1 MGNNPT
7 PKPIDV
13 CNQEIRFLKMEMM
26 KLRSELTLIKS
37 QLKPVREDY
46 LKRKADEEAK
56 DKECVVESKG
66 WWFS

>member
-13 CNQEIRFLKMEMM
+13 ANAEIRNLK
-26 KLRSELTLIKS
+26 KQLAILRSELTLIKS

-46 LKRKADEEAK
+46 LKRRADEEEK
-56 DKECVVESKG
+56 DNECVVESKG

>member
-13 CNQEIRFLKMEMM
+13 CNQEIRFLKMELS

-37 QLKPVREDY
+37 QFKSVREDY
-46 LKRKADEEAK
+46 LKRKADEEEK
-56 DKECVVESKG
+56 DKECVIENKS
-66 WWFS
+66 WWWG